1 MNKFEEICRKTQK
14 GVKRYCSKELK
25 ELGYAPVSK
34 DGFLFAEG
42 EIPVLLVAHM
52 DTVHEKSVKQV
63 VYDGHIISSPQ
74 GIGGDDRCGIYIIL
88 EIIKELKCSVLFTE
102 DEEIGCIGA
111 SKFLD
116 WYNETACWNYIVEFD
131 RRGSNDCVFY
141 DCDNPEFTKF
151 ITSTGFFEEEFG
163 SLSDISYLAPSFGI
177 AAVNLSCGYYSAHT
191 TKEYVNFDE
200 MIAVIEAAKEI
211 IKLPCEQFEY
221 MERTYSYSYGYGY
234 GKYSSYYRGYNI
246 CDDEFYE
253 FGEIGNGHQLL
264 TKSEVKQLYHIYYY
278 DCEDFERA
286 VEVWAS
292 SQLEAI
298 GAVLSAI
305 PYLTVNDIVEIRST
319 DDYFMAKQ

>member
-14 GVKRYCSKELK
+14 GVKKYCSKELR
-25 ELGYAPVSK
+25 ELGYKVTSK

-63 VYDGHIISSPQ
+63 VYDGHTISSPQ
-74 GIGGDDRCGIYIIL
+74 GIGGDDRCGIYMIL
-88 EIIKELKCSVLFTE
+88 EIVKELKCSVLFTE
-102 DEEIGCIGA
+102 DEEIGCVGA
-111 SKFLD
+111 GKFLD
-116 WYNETACWNYIVEFD
+116 WYNEDISWNYIIEFD
-131 RRGSNDCVFY
+131 RKGSNDCVFY

-200 MIAVIEAAKEI
+200 MVAVIEAAKEI
-211 IKLPCEQFEY
+211 IKLPCEPFEY

-234 GKYSSYYRGYNI
+234 GRYSSYYRGYNL
-246 CDDEFYE
+246 CDDDFYE
-253 FGEIGNGHQLL
+253 FGEIGFGHQLR
-264 TKSEVKQLYHIYYY
+264 TKSEVKQPYHIYYY
-278 DCEDFERA
+278 DDEDYERV

-305 PYLTVNDIVEIRST
+305 PYLTVNDIVEIRSA
-319 DDYFMAKQ
+319 DDYSICKQ